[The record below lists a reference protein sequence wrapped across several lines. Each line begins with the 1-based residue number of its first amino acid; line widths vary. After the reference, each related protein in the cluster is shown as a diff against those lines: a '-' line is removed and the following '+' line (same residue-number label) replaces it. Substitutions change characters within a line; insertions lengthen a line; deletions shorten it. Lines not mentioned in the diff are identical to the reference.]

1 MKWVEKECNNVR
13 MFQLMDFPK
22 VFYVIKL
29 RDGYYM
35 LVHDDAHEIGTG
47 KVEILKEDGVKSKYG
62 VNLNNG

>member
-1 MKWVEKECNNVR
+1 
-13 MFQLMDFPK
+13 MFQLMDFPE

-47 KVEILKEDGVKSKYG
+47 KVEILKEDGIRSKYG
-62 VNLNNG
+62 VKLSNT